1 MIDPEILDL
10 KYEIDKLDDFSKEI
24 INNRYNLDKSQVETA
39 KDMGLTQV
47 MVSRKE
53 KEILQRL
60 RTRLS

>member
-1 MIDPEILDL
+1 MS
-10 KYEIDKLDDFSKEI
+10 F
-24 INNRYNLDKSQVETA
+24 RYNLDKTQSETA
-39 KDMGLTQV
+39 KSMNVTQV